1 MPLAG
6 KVDVAWWVSL
16 FTYHGSKGSGSSPYV
31 TGHINALFPWAI
43 PTASYGIAVGKG
55 AKEQKTGMVWVGAEK
70 SKRSFPGGMNWVPM
84 EWSHRGKAF
93 PMKAW
98 AGSMCASVSED
109 GSEVAPAV
117 CVGFTIDAQLSAE
130 EP

>member
-1 MPLAG
+1 M
-6 KVDVAWWVSL
+6 SL
-16 FTYHGSKGSGSSPYV
+16 FTYKGAKGSGSSPYV

-43 PTASYGIAVGKG
+43 PTASYDFAGGKG
-55 AKEQKTGMVWVGAEK
+55 ATQEKPGMVWVGVEK
-70 SKRSFPGGMNWVPM
+70 YKRSFPGGMNWVPM
-84 EWSHRGKAF
+84 QWSYYGKAW

-117 CVGFTIDAQLSAE
+117 CVGFTIDAQPNPE
-130 EP
+130 KP

>member
-1 MPLAG
+1 M
-6 KVDVAWWVSL
+6 SL
-16 FTYHGSKGSGSSPYV
+16 FTYNGSKGSGSSPYV

-43 PTASYGIAVGKG
+43 PTDDAIFTSGKG
-55 AKEQKTGMVWVGAEK
+55 ATQDKSGMVWVGVEK
-70 SKRSFPGGMNWVPM
+70 YKESFPGGMNWVPM
-84 EWSHRGKAF
+84 KWSHFGKAW

-117 CVGFTIDAQLSAE
+117 CVGFTIDAQ
-130 EP
+130 PNPKKP

>member
-1 MPLAG
+1 
-6 KVDVAWWVSL
+6 L
-16 FTYHGSKGSGSSPYV
+16 FKYKGSKGSGSSPHV

-43 PTASYGIAVGKG
+43 PTDYEKP
-55 AKEQKTGMVWVGAEK
+55 GMVWVGVEK
-70 SKRSFPGGMNWVPM
+70 RKESFPGGMNCVPM
-84 EWSHRGKAF
+84 KWSHFGKAW

-117 CVGFTIDAQLSAE
+117 CVGFTIDAQPNLEKAKTNGT
-130 EP
+130 PALL